1 MLIAENRSGRR
12 QVQGDAKNTP
22 VSSDGWALAC
32 SGIIWPVETTEA
44 PQGQAKKKK
53 SRH

>member
-1 MLIAENRSGRR
+1 MM
-12 QVQGDAKNTP
+12 QKNTP

-32 SGIIWPVETTEA
+32 SAIILPVEVEITEA
-44 PQGQAKKKK
+44 PQGQANKKK